1 MVSLLSGNT
10 YLFYLTLTSCFQ
22 VFAFRMNFVDLGT
35 QSDLK
40 NGVIIKRH
48 IMDFMGRRD
57 QCCIIKVIF
66 KCLYLS
72 VHKLWHALMLHW
84 GRWGRTK
91 CCYSEISV
99 WTACIIFGRVDQLY
113 LGQSQSQPNAAKTL
127 SYSLK
132 ALPEF

>member
-1 MVSLLSGNT
+1 MVYLLSGNI

-22 VFAFRMNFVDLGT
+22 VFAFRMNFVDLET
-35 QSDLK
+35 PSDEK
-40 NGVIIKRH
+40 SGVILKRH
-48 IMDFMGRRD
+48 IMDFTGEKRS
-57 QCCIIKVIF
+57 VLYNPSNF

-72 VHKLWHALMLHW
+72 VHKLWHTLTFHW

-127 SYSLK
+127 HYSLQ
-132 ALPEF
+132 APGEF